1 MGFAYFA
8 DGAIRGMDEL
18 EPGIALGT
26 DTACKANN
34 TCQAPQYYKDG
45 VYLGGTYDNLGAT
58 PVGGDDFGLDVYE
71 PLFARGRDDWIE
83 EGKFSVKLK
92 LTDTSYTKD
101 LFYFCH
107 IHGGMSGRIK
117 VHDAAGEAVNK
128 GGDTPALPY
137 ALEAPDA
144 FDRACGSYGVS
155 EYNTSNTMCSNH
167 QYVCYEDG
175 AAPAAEVGR
184 FGACLEAVD
193 CKMHVEMQT
202 VNDAESPAT
211 TFMRQ
216 MIPHHENAVNMAK
229 LLLKQG
235 SDYGLECGDAEEDID
250 CDMTTALWEMIN
262 GQNAQIT
269 LMRNWLVEKAKPRH
283 SKCPSADATTTLS
296 ATNVDNI
303 VAAAPAAPAVQ
314 STPCT
319 ATCTGTKGT
328 AGYTCSFTVVYDPF
342 ASSTGYLTF
351 EECGGVPSPTIR
363 MDTGVVYE
371 FKQSSETNW

>member
-229 LLLKQG
+229 LLLKQNA
-235 SDYGLECGDAEEDID
+235 SYGLECGDAEEDID

-283 SKCPSADATTTLS
+283 SKCPSADSSLVGADKSDNATTPQLSDDDDDDDDDDDAWKAVAIVFIVVTLVVVLILVATLTSSRQRS
-296 ATNVDNI
+296 AG
-303 VAAAPAAPAVQ
+303 A
-314 STPCT
+314 
-319 ATCTGTKGT
+319 
-328 AGYTCSFTVVYDPF
+328 
-342 ASSTGYLTF
+342 
-351 EECGGVPSPTIR
+351 
-363 MDTGVVYE
+363 DTGKPFIV
-371 FKQSSETNW
+371 SSAV